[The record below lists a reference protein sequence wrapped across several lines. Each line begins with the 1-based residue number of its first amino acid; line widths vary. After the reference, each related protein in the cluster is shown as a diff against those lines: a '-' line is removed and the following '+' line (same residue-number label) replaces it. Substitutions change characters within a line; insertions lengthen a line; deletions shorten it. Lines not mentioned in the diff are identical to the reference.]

1 MESVAL
7 EIKIWILGGV
17 VSILIVLLGILY
29 SIIKHSIKTFINVT
43 LPTILKKIDD
53 LIKEVQQ
60 LNTNNVIYEKD
71 IKEIKETIR
80 ELKEK
85 HEKCSNFKPNRR

>member
-1 MESVAL
+1 METLAL
-7 EIKIWILGGV
+7 EVKIWILGGV
-17 VSILIVLLGILY
+17 VSVLIVLLGILY

-43 LPTILKKIDD
+43 LPTIIKKIDD

-71 IKEIKETIR
+71 IKEIKESIR
-80 ELKEK
+80 ELKDK
-85 HEKCSNFKPNRR
+85 HEKCVNYKTARR